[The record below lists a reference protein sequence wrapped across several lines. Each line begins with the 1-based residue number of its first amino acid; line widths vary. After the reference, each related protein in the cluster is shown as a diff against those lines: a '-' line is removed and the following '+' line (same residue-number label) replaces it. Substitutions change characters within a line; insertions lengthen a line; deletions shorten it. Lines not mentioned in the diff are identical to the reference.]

1 MPASTKVAALDGV
14 NKATYVMID
23 DTATEVSGLA
33 NKTVEDGSVY
43 VTGYYKVTA
52 PVDKTSDNEGVYTAT
67 VDKEYAMKGETVTV
81 KVTTKTAATSG
92 TDTITLTGVSGGN
105 AAKGQEAAALNSSLT
120 FTYVMG
126 AADSQATIN
135 VENA

>member
-1 MPASTKVAALDGV
+1 M
-14 NKATYVMID
+14 
-23 DTATEVSGLA
+23 
-33 NKTVEDGSVY
+33 
-43 VTGYYKVTA
+43 
-52 PVDKTSDNEGVYTAT
+52 
-67 VDKEYAMKGETVTV
+67 TV

-105 AAKGQEAAALNSSLT
+105 AAVGQEAAALNSSLT
-120 FTYVMG
+120 FTYEMG

>member
-1 MPASTKVAALDGV
+1 M

-23 DTATEVSGLA
+23 DTATEVSGLS

-52 PVDKTSDNEGVYTAT
+52 PADVSASENAGAYTAT
-67 VDKEYAMKGETVTV
+67 VDKEYAKEGETVTV
-81 KVTTKTAATSG
+81 TVTTKTAAKSG

-120 FTYVMG
+120 FTYVMV